1 MQIHIQEEPGLA
13 ETEVVI
19 RCPRTDG
26 QVARMLALLRV
37 FDQKLTGVR
46 DGETFLL
53 EAAEVLYIDTVDR
66 RTFLYTAGGV
76 YETPLKL
83 YELSD
88 RLASVDF
95 FRAGKS
101 VVVNFRQI
109 QSLRP
114 ELGGRMRL
122 TMSNGELVFVSR
134 QYVPEVKRRLGLL

>member
-37 FDQKLTGVR
+37 FEQKLTGVR

-66 RTFLYTAGGV
+66 RTFLYTSGGV

-101 VVVNFRQI
+101 
-109 QSLRP
+109 

>member
-1 MQIHIQEEPGLA
+1 M
-13 ETEVVI
+13 
-19 RCPRTDG
+19 
-26 QVARMLALLRV
+26 
-37 FDQKLTGVR
+37 
-46 DGETFLL
+46 
-53 EAAEVLYIDTVDR
+53 LYIDTVDR
-66 RTFLYTAGGV
+66 RTFLYTSGGV

-88 RLASVDF
+88 RLASADF